1 MEDQAQYGNQRGVLE
16 VAQMIQRKIQELE
29 QERPKLLDQA
39 QAKAQA
45 ISNYDRALAI
55 AILKIKNGT
64 ITQLDGEEI
73 KGLAQN
79 LIPYIA
85 KGLCYSECFDK
96 EVHENGYKAILSNI
110 DCIRA
115 EMNGLQSINRNLSEV

>member
-1 MEDQAQYGNQRGVLE
+1 MEVIRVSDL
-16 VAQMIQRKIQELE
+16 IQQKISELE

-64 ITQLDGEEI
+64 ITFLDGEEI
-73 KGLAQN
+73 GKVAAN

-85 KGLCYSECFDK
+85 KGVCYSECFDK
-96 EVHENGYKAILSNI
+96 EVQENGYRAMLSNMEAVK
-110 DCIRA
+110 A